1 MMLVVFIIFYL
12 GDLFDL
18 ITFVEKFDVFYNII
32 ALRIISNSIRVK

>member
-18 ITFVEKFDVFYNII
+18 ITFVEKFDVFII
-32 ALRIISNSIRVK
+32 L